1 MQKLL
6 EDIKTFG
13 YKVPRD
19 PELMLYDFYFMAGHM
34 PHDHED
40 KVLDF
45 VFKEA
50 LNDCTTALQK
60 HMLAAL
66 YWALSVELRH
76 IWRQSELKWANP
88 KNFDQRVRG
97 LADTSKRFLKEF
109 TKANSVYENEYSD
122 IMDPNR
128 KPAKLARSRT
138 VTSLNTNDAD
148 EMNPRNKIGKSQGRE
163 ESYVSSFLSVEKARK
178 NLKLSKKEAVNCIR
192 ELYGNVD
199 WDSSYGGAAWAAI
212 AEAYLKL
219 ANASTPQERIVYID
233 HAYDLQH
240 NTGSVFTKVRPYYK
254 NSSLSWMA
262 SALDWKRDAEDL
274 RGFYTK
280 VSSSLKPVV
289 AWVAKNQHDMTMED
303 FNPEK
308 KSSGKTH
315 RVAPS
320 SEIQNTYTA
329 EEIRQ
334 MHLEKAG
341 EYEIKDEVI
350 ISPDISTR
358 KRYNGNIVTEGMLK
372 YAGKKATITSADF
385 MPSGY
390 KLAIGGKPIPFLWT
404 PEMFA
409 GKVPGSRKKE
419 AVTMAQVGSKILAN
433 PTHFAKNMSQ
443 IQDFRIS
450 DKPHFI
456 KNAEDLLYNLA
467 TDKQRGRVLPDNVVT
482 QLKNLT
488 NKHGTLKAAI
498 TAWLKANP
506 DAYTLLSE
514 LLRQGVTASQLSQA
528 DTGAL
533 RKTGTASQLQKAVR
547 RF

>member
-1 MQKLL
+1 
-6 EDIKTFG
+6 
-13 YKVPRD
+13 
-19 PELMLYDFYFMAGHM
+19 
-34 PHDHED
+34 
-40 KVLDF
+40 
-45 VFKEA
+45 
-50 LNDCTTALQK
+50 
-60 HMLAAL
+60 
-66 YWALSVELRH
+66 
-76 IWRQSELKWANP
+76 
-88 KNFDQRVRG
+88 
-97 LADTSKRFLKEF
+97 
-109 TKANSVYENEYSD
+109 
-122 IMDPNR
+122 
-128 KPAKLARSRT
+128 
-138 VTSLNTNDAD
+138 
-148 EMNPRNKIGKSQGRE
+148 
-163 ESYVSSFLSVEKARK
+163 
-178 NLKLSKKEAVNCIR
+178 
-192 ELYGNVD
+192 
-199 WDSSYGGAAWAAI
+199 
-212 AEAYLKL
+212 
-219 ANASTPQERIVYID
+219 
-233 HAYDLQH
+233 
-240 NTGSVFTKVRPYYK
+240 VFTKVRPYYK
-254 NSSLSWMA
+254 DSSLSWMA
-262 SALDWKRDAEDL
+262 SALDWKRDVEDL
-274 RGFYTK
+274 RGFYAK
-280 VSSSLKPVV
+280 VSGSLKPVV

-308 KSSGKTH
+308 KPSGKTH
-315 RVAPS
+315 RVSPGLDDRRTYSAEELRRMHLEKKDAYQIGDEVIISPDLSVTTYYKGNSVIEDMLKYAGQKAKIIKDCMPSGYELAIQGREIPWRWTPDMFAGKVAPS

-329 EEIRQ
+329 EEIQR
-334 MHLEKAG
+334 MHLEKPG
-341 EYEIKDEVI
+341 EYKIGDEVI
-350 ISPDISTR
+350 IRPDLISG
-358 KRYNGNIVTEGMLK
+358 KEYGNYSVIPAMVPSK
-372 YAGKKATITSADF
+372 GKKAKIVGDYPA
-385 MPSGY
+385 PKGY
-390 KLAIGGKPIPFLWT
+390 FLEVDGHTDTYLWT

>member
-1 MQKLL
+1 
-6 EDIKTFG
+6 
-13 YKVPRD
+13 
-19 PELMLYDFYFMAGHM
+19 
-34 PHDHED
+34 
-40 KVLDF
+40 
-45 VFKEA
+45 
-50 LNDCTTALQK
+50 
-60 HMLAAL
+60 
-66 YWALSVELRH
+66 
-76 IWRQSELKWANP
+76 
-88 KNFDQRVRG
+88 
-97 LADTSKRFLKEF
+97 
-109 TKANSVYENEYSD
+109 
-122 IMDPNR
+122 MDPNR
-128 KPAKLARSRT
+128 KPAKLAKSRT
-138 VTSLNTNDAD
+138 VTNLNINVAD

-192 ELYGNVD
+192 ELYGNVS
-199 WDSSYGGAAWAAI
+199 WDSSYGGDAWAAI

-219 ANASTPQERIVYID
+219 ANANTPQERIVYID

-254 NSSLSWMA
+254 DSSLSWMA

-274 RGFYTK
+274 RGFYAK
-280 VSSSLKPVV
+280 VSGSLKPVV

-303 FNPEK
+303 FNPETSSSPK
-308 KSSGKTH
+308 APTPEITDPKSQH
-315 RVAPS
+315 
-320 SEIQNTYTA
+320 TYTA
-329 EEIRQ
+329 EEIQR
-334 MHLEKAG
+334 MHLEDPD
-341 EYEIKDEVI
+341 EYEIGDEVI

-358 KRYNGNIVTEGMLK
+358 KEYDGNSVNESMLK
-372 YAGKKATITSADF
+372 FAGQKATIVDDSM
-385 MPSGY
+385 MPYGY
-390 KLAIGGKPIPFLWT
+390 GLAIKGKKIDYLWT
-404 PEMFA
+404 PDMLAER
-409 GKVPGSRKKE
+409 VLRSRRRE

-450 DKPHFI
+450 DKPHSI

-514 LLRQGVTASQLSQA
+514 LLRQGVTSSQLSQA

>member
-13 YKVPRD
+13 YKVPKD

-34 PHDHED
+34 PHSHED

-122 IMDPNR
+122 LMDPYR

-138 VTSLNTNDAD
+138 VTSLNTNVAD
-148 EMNPRNKIGKSQGRE
+148 ETNPRNKIGKSQGRE

-199 WDSSYGGAAWAAI
+199 WDSSYGGKAWAAI

-219 ANASTPQERIVYID
+219 ANANTPQERIVYID

-254 NSSLSWMA
+254 DSSLSWMA

-274 RGFYTK
+274 RGFYAK

-303 FNPEK
+303 FNPEA
-308 KSSGKTH
+308 KSSAKAS
-315 RVAPS
+315 VPESQAA
-320 SEIQNTYTA
+320 YTA
-329 EEIRQ
+329 EEIQR
-334 MHLEKAG
+334 MHLEKKD
-341 EYEIKDEVI
+341 EYEIGDEVI
-350 ISPDISTR
+350 VSPDISTR
-358 KRYNGNIVTEGMLK
+358 KKYVGNIVNRAMLR
-372 YAGKKATITSADF
+372 YAGQEGTIVKDR
-385 MPSGY
+385 MPGGY
-390 KLAIGGKPIPFLWT
+390 KLAIQGKPVYYLWT
-404 PEMFA
+404 PDMLA
-409 GKVPGSRKKE
+409 GKVSGSRKKE

-450 DKPHFI
+450 DKPHSI

-506 DAYTLLSE
+506 DAHTLLSE